1 MTGLLYHQWL
11 YIFFRREK
19 IYLETQCSRW
29 GEEGSEV
36 LSLPKRRVDKRV
48 YRNMKT
54 RKNALKRGTNEITE
68 KTLNRQSRKN
78 M

>member
-1 MTGLLYHQWL
+1 
-11 YIFFRREK
+11 
-19 IYLETQCSRW
+19 
-29 GEEGSEV
+29 

-68 KTLNRQSRKN
+68 KHFKYTEPQKHVRSLKVKVKGKAKAKIITKQ
-78 M
+78 